1 MAKKTFYVVQPYEL
15 GKRGALKAGV
25 PLEVR
30 TADDAMRVAKR
41 MALVKAGAVAFSR
54 AVDPETEDAE
64 EPVLIASFGAVP
76 DGVLDAA

>member
-30 TADDAMRVAKR
+30 TADDAMRIARR

-54 AVDPETEDAE
+54 VVDSEFEDAE
-64 EPVLIASFGAVP
+64 EPVLIASVGGVP
-76 DGVLDAA
+76 EDWS

>member
-1 MAKKTFYVVQPYEL
+1 MAKKTLYVVQPYEL

-30 TADDAMRVAKR
+30 TADDAMRVAER

-54 AVDPETEDAE
+54 AVDAESEDAD
-64 EPVLIASFGAVP
+64 EPELIGRFGTTPDEALNAV
-76 DGVLDAA
+76 